1 MKIIT
6 KVETPKN
13 KCIDLENSKIVY
25 KDIKRN
31 LPKTWEEYITL
42 VSPINLYYDELSLYE
57 KLIMLRNYYN
67 DCGKIELNINETLYE
82 ISYIIKKKKLDIFE
96 SHIYKSTPFRFKTRK
111 LAEEYCSNF
120 KYEIHEYFLNL

>member
-42 VSPINLYYDELSLYE
+42 VSPINL
-57 KLIMLRNYYN
+57 
-67 DCGKIELNINETLYE
+67 
-82 ISYIIKKKKLDIFE
+82 
-96 SHIYKSTPFRFKTRK
+96 
-111 LAEEYCSNF
+111 
-120 KYEIHEYFLNL
+120 